1 MKKKYLILGIV
12 AVAAV
17 AAYVFT
23 PSLDTIVRRLVN
35 KYGSQV
41 TGTNVDLKGFS
52 LSLSSGEGKISQITI
67 ANPKNYSAPY
77 LFKLDEI
84 SIKVNLKS
92 LASDTIIIDEIK
104 VRQPEITYEMISLT
118 QNNVSEI
125 LKNIENYGKTPA
137 PESTAQ
143 DAKPQKETKAT
154 KSDSAGKKVI
164 IKNLLIDKG
173 NIDVIAALPGKTQK
187 LSVALPSIKMQGIGE
202 SRHGESIPETISK
215 VIGKIL
221 TTASQTV
228 VKSNAIDLK
237 GIAQENLNN
246 VVGGVKDR
254 VKSIG
259 IFGK

>member
-17 AAYVFT
+17 AAYVFM

-41 TGTNVDLKGFS
+41 TGTDVDLKGFS

-92 LASDTIIIDEIK
+92 LTSDTIIIDEIK

-125 LKNIENYGKTPA
+125 LKNIENYGKTS
-137 PESTAQ
+137 ESTAA

>member
-41 TGTNVDLKGFS
+41 TGTDVDLKGFS

-92 LASDTIIIDEIK
+92 LTSDTIIIDEIK

-125 LKNIENYGKTPA
+125 LKNIENYGKPS
-137 PESTAQ
+137 ESAAA

>member
-41 TGTNVDLKGFS
+41 TGTDVDLKGFS

-92 LASDTIIIDEIK
+92 LTSDTIIIDEIK

-125 LKNIENYGKTPA
+125 LKNIENYGKTSA
-137 PESTAQ
+137 SAAA

>member
-84 SIKVNLKS
+84 NLKS
-92 LASDTIIIDEIK
+92 LTSDTIIIDEIK

-125 LKNIENYGKTPA
+125 LKNIENYGKTS
-137 PESTAQ
+137 ESAAA

>member
-41 TGTNVDLKGFS
+41 TGTDVDLKGFS

-92 LASDTIIIDEIK
+92 LTSDTIIIDEIK

-125 LKNIENYGKTPA
+125 LKNIENYGKTS
-137 PESTAQ
+137 ESAAA

-173 NIDVIAALPGKTQK
+173 NIDVIAALPGKHK
-187 LSVALPSIKMQGIGE
+187 SFRLPCL
-202 SRHGESIPETISK
+202 R
-215 VIGKIL
+215 
-221 TTASQTV
+221 
-228 VKSNAIDLK
+228 LK
-237 GIAQENLNN
+237 C
-246 VVGGVKDR
+246 R
-254 VKSIG
+254 VSAKAAMAKAFPKQSL
-259 IFGK
+259 K